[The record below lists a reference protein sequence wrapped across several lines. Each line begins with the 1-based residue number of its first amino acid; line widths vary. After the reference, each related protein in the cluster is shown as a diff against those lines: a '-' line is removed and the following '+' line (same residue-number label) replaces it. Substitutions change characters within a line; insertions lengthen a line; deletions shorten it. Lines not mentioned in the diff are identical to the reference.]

1 MHFLGIVTTRHLL
14 SPECPDRGQGGQ
26 IPPSP
31 WSHKGRAQPLKTMG
45 EHQVPCA
52 RQHSTATRAELQGP
66 SSGTHR
72 VLWHALG
79 LHADG
84 PCEHTDRPNS
94 CPFTLVMFPQIQ
106 GSQSFRPRLALR
118 DPGCA
123 QELTCTPGP
132 PPPVEAWVQPAPPV
146 SSGHAQVTDKA
157 GAGPLSTLARETICC
172 SPRGPGATQDRPSGV
187 GELAH
192 AGRAAGE
199 AGWGGAQQKIS
210 SPSADASDTGPSP
223 G

>member
-26 IPPSP
+26 ILPSP

-72 VLWHALG
+72 VLWHALR

-84 PCEHTDRPNS
+84 PCEHTDRANS
-94 CPFTLVMFPQIQ
+94 LPIHFGHVPPDTRQPELQTSSGSQ
-106 GSQSFRPRLALR
+106 GSWMCPGAHLYSWATTSSRGLGAAGPTCEFWARTGHRQSRGWASLHPSSRDNLLLSSRPWG
-118 DPGCA
+118 DPGQAIRC
-123 QELTCTPGP
+123 G
-132 PPPVEAWVQPAPPV
+132 
-146 SSGHAQVTDKA
+146 
-157 GAGPLSTLARETICC
+157 GAS
-172 SPRGPGATQDRPSGV
+172 
-187 GELAH
+187 H